1 MGSIERHILTKK
13 KYLVFEINEYISK
26 LNQKFLT
33 QKYHG
38 YNQLLVLSCK
48 KGSALI
54 DDKKYPLRGYSLITL
69 MKNQTLLFDKF
80 STKNGF
86 ILLFDDKELN
96 IENSDLYSSLKLSLF
111 ECALKP
117 EPTRINEND
126 FNVFIEIF
134 ELLNK
139 NLSNDFTHLKN
150 DMNENLLLML
160 LQKVL
165 RLKTESRIDI
175 NVRNRVLLIEFNN
188 KLSKS
193 LMNSRSVK
201 YYADSLAVTPKKLN
215 SITKTYF
222 NLTAKEFI
230 EEKIINESKL
240 LLINGSCTIKEISYT
255 MGFTE
260 PTNFNKFFK
269 KHTSRTPQQFRNQYH
284 NVAF

>member
-1 MGSIERHILTKK
+1 MGRIDSYIQNKK

-26 LNQKFLT
+26 LNLNSLKQN
-33 QKYHG
+33 YNN

-48 KGSALI
+48 KGSTLI
-54 DDKKYPLRGYSLITL
+54 DDNKYPVSGYSLIAL

-86 ILLFDDKELN
+86 ILLFDEKELI
-96 IENSDLYSSLKLSLF
+96 IENSELYSSLKLSLF

-117 EPTRINEND
+117 APTRINEND

-134 ELLNK
+134 KLLNK
-139 NLSNDFTHLKN
+139 NLNNDFIYLKN
-150 DMNENLLLML
+150 DINDNLLLIL

-165 RLKTESRIDI
+165 KLKNESGIDTDE
-175 NVRNRVLLIEFNN
+175 RNRILLKEFNN

-222 NLTAKEFI
+222 DLTAKEFI
-230 EEKIINESKL
+230 EEKIINESKQ
-240 LLINGSCTIKEISYT
+240 LLINGSGTIKEISYT

-269 KHTSRTPQQFRNQYH
+269 KHTSKTPQQFRNQNN